1 MRYRR
6 LNSVLL
12 ATVLLLSIGVA
23 YAARVTSSER
33 HAQWPF
39 QSEPRKVYACLRSA
53 AVLTGS
59 YVDTSYID
67 LRECKQIWLGFNI
80 TQGSLTKF
88 QYKVWQS
95 YDGIT
100 WYQEA
105 GESYSSGVTTD
116 AAMYYEISLSDDV
129 VYYKIVPFDAIWLKL
144 QVKGVGTATGSSCAV
159 YVVGRY

>member
-80 TQGSLTKF
+80 TQGSSGRVTMALR
-88 QYKVWQS
+88 
-95 YDGIT
+95 GIRRRVR
-100 WYQEA
+100 
-105 GESYSSGVTTD
+105 VTVL
-116 AAMYYEISLSDDV
+116 A
-129 VYYKIVPFDAIWLKL
+129 
-144 QVKGVGTATGSSCAV
+144 
-159 YVVGRY
+159 